1 MGVRQPLLWLLLLSM
16 ATAVLALSLPPPQF
30 PDFTDV
36 RVRSDIIDVFAVN
49 DHKPSMEAHIRFQ
62 FIWTDERLSDV
73 PNKGADPIEW
83 TPELDFP
90 NLVESYRRP
99 SFEVSQKFTF
109 NNETKQVT
117 EIVVIR
123 GNWAQD
129 FDFTDFPFDTQ
140 KFEVAIRSFS
150 DKVIFRSLDDDL
162 DIPSDDF
169 SLQTFDMRDDADI
182 HIDNENRIVFGA
194 EVFDSTYVLSF
205 KGDREWHAVVV
216 EHVIPGMF
224 AVLVSQAQLY
234 VDMRY
239 FGSRVSISVFSLVF
253 LANLQSYTGTVI
265 PSSDSFTY
273 LEAFALMNYI
283 LMFLSVVE
291 VTWGQYLEVRHFKNG
306 RRMLDYNSRFAF
318 PGAFVVIN
326 VALLIY
332 YAGDST
338 LGTILWSCFAGV
350 LWFIIL
356 GAMIVATSARLIYRR
371 QKEKGKAEAEE

>member
-1 MGVRQPLLWLLLLSM
+1 MR
-16 ATAVLALSLPPPQF
+16 T
-30 PDFTDV
+30 
-36 RVRSDIIDVFAVN
+36 DIIDVFAVN
-49 DHKPSMEAHIRFQ
+49 DHKPAMEAHIRFQ
-62 FIWTDERLSDV
+62 MIWTDERLNDI
-73 PNKGADPIEW
+73 PNVGADPKEW

-99 SFEVSQKFTF
+99 TFEVSQKFTF
-109 NNETKQVT
+109 NNLTKQVT
-117 EIVVIR
+117 EIVIIR
-123 GNWAQD
+123 GNWAQE

-140 KFEVAIRSFS
+140 EFEVAVRSFS
-150 DKVIFRSLDDDL
+150 DKVIFESLTDDI
-162 DIPSDDF
+162 DIPSSDF
-169 SLQTFDMRDDADI
+169 SLKTFDMDDDADVEI
-182 HIDNENRIVFGA
+182 INENRVVFGA
-194 EVFDSTYVLSF
+194 EVFDSTYLVSF
-205 KGDREWHAVVV
+205 KGNREWHSVVV

-239 FGSRVSISVFSLVF
+239 FGSRVSIAVFSLVF

-265 PSSDSFTY
+265 PNSDSFTY
-273 LEAFALMNYI
+273 LEAFALSNYV

-338 LGTILWSCFAGV
+338 LGCILWSVLSGV
-350 LWFIIL
+350 AWLLIL
-356 GAMIVATSARLIYRR
+356 GAMIAATSLRLIFRAR
-371 QKEKGKAEAEE
+371 KEKAQKDVEAE